1 MVRLRSP
8 TDIGGC
14 LASLIQPPSG
24 PHPSLYCFPTSL
36 SSSVGFPV
44 PELPGPG
51 HAQVPAHRSPRARPL
66 CKFASRPISSQGAGP
81 PAQKAP
87 VAARRSVRVLNRC
100 RPVSTGGSR
109 WSRCVSRRAE
119 VCTASF
125 EWHLWAGMSFKVR
138 GCCCTRESCV

>member
-1 MVRLRSP
+1 MVRLGSP
-8 TDIGGC
+8 TDSGGC
-14 LASLIQPPSG
+14 LASLIQP
-24 PHPSLYCFPTSL
+24 L
-36 SSSVGFPV
+36 PV
-44 PELPGPG
+44 PIPHYTISPPHCLPASDSRSRNSRDPATPKCPPTAALGLALYANLRRAQSAPG
-51 HAQVPAHRSPRARPL
+51 
-66 CKFASRPISSQGAGP
+66 GAGP

-87 VAARRSVRVLNRC
+87 VAARRSVRLLSRW